1 MALNDLGEQN
11 DDWFG
16 QNAPPTPQKSFG
28 NPTLDAIASAFR
40 EVGHEPTRGEVMQFG
55 TKIDAKY
62 FQKIQQQIRQTYAGQ
77 TQQQTATQTPQGPAT
92 REEIESIIRKYGP
105 VVSVEA
111 LKAAQPELNARGVHI
126 QNEERGD
133 VRPRF
138 YIDTPNGKQT
148 VDVGDFGG
156 GWTWVD
162 RGMGGGDSGG
172 GTLLQPFTESF
183 NAKPFEAPAPFVA
196 PTADEAFNDQG
207 FQGVL
212 KRGQSALEKSAA
224 ARGTLL
230 TTGTLQE
237 LGDYTQ
243 DTAAQQY
250 DKVYGRKLGE
260 YELNYG
266 HASTNYDRDRGN
278 ALQEYG
284 LRHDLFNE
292 SQDRPYAK
300 LLGLA
305 NLGRGLDDGAN
316 YANAGSNLYT
326 GLGNAQGASAIASGN
341 AWQNA
346 GTNLANLGGYYY
358 GQYQNGRRQG
368 QR

>member
-1 MALNDLGEQN
+1 L
-11 DDWFG
+11 
-16 QNAPPTPQKSFG
+16 
-28 NPTLDAIASAFR
+28 
-40 EVGHEPTRGEVMQFG
+40 
-55 TKIDAKY
+55 
-62 FQKIQQQIRQTYAGQ
+62 
-77 TQQQTATQTPQGPAT
+77 
-92 REEIESIIRKYGP
+92 YG
-105 VVSVEA
+105 S
-111 LKAAQPELNARGVHI
+111 Q
-126 QNEERGD
+126 
-133 VRPRF
+133 
-138 YIDTPNGKQT
+138 
-148 VDVGDFGG
+148 FGG
-156 GWTWVD
+156 GQYDPFNDYGWATQ
-162 RGMGGGDSGG
+162 GSGGG

-183 NAKPFEAPAPFVA
+183 SAKPFEAPAPFVA

-212 KRGQSALEKSAA
+212 KRGQQALERSAA

-230 TTGTLQE
+230 TTGTMQE
-237 LGDYTQ
+237 LGEQQMDYG
-243 DTAAQQY
+243 AQQY

-305 NLGRGLDDGAN
+305 NLGRGLDDGSN

-368 QR
+368 PR